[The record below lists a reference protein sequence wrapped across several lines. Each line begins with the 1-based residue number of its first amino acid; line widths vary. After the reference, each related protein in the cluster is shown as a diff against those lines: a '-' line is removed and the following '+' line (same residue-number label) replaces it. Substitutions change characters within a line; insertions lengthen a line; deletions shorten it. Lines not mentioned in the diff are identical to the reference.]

1 LLENLKSKEQR
12 ATLDNLEGKKAR
24 KEFND
29 VVNKTATLFGRLTST
44 DKKGYV
50 MLKTSALLL
59 LLSFFYQG
67 NLNFINSFGSK
78 LLCFALH

>member
-12 ATLDNLEGKKAR
+12 ATLDNLEGKKER
-24 KEFND
+24 KEFNY
-29 VVNKTATLFGRLTST
+29 VVKKTATLFGRLT

-59 LLSFFYQG
+59 LLFCFF
-67 NLNFINSFGSK
+67 FTKVI
-78 LLCFALH
+78 